1 MITEASIDC
10 PYCGETFSTFVD
22 YSAGSQ
28 RYIED
33 CQICCQPIEFLIDVD
48 FNGVFSSITVFRD
61 DD

>member
-1 MITEASIDC
+1 MITETSINC
-10 PYCGETFSTFVD
+10 PYCGETFSTLID

-33 CQICCQPIEFLIDVD
+33 CQICCQPIEFLVDVD
-48 FNGVFSSITVFRD
+48 ISGDFTSVTVFRD